1 MPTSHSVLIV
11 ALVAVV
17 ALGGMYIM
25 SNAITNIPFSTS
37 LPFSTQSTLTGAQ
50 IVDVSRGMSTVNQ
63 VNAAALRDCLAR
75 QKQ

>member
-25 SNAITNIPFSTS
+25 SNAIMNVPLSSS
-37 LPFSTQSTLTGAQ
+37 LTFVPQSTLTGAQ
-50 IVDVSRGMSTVNQ
+50 TVDVAREMSGVNR
-63 VNAAALRDCLAR
+63 VNEVALRDCLAR
-75 QKQ
+75 QK